1 MATIVAPCYAT
12 REEVKSAL
20 DVKLTSRSDA
30 QVDRAIA
37 SVSDDIEGFL
47 HRKFYPYDDT
57 RYVDWP
63 NWQYAYPWRIWL
75 DSSELAD
82 VTVNVP
88 IVKSGGN
95 VIPNADIFW
104 GHPRDNPPFTYFEL
118 NRSKSDSFGQGD
130 TPQRD
135 VSITGTFGYWLKTAP
150 AGALA
155 GAVSSTTA
163 TSFTSTDSVA
173 AGVGDWVVIDTE
185 RMLVTQ
191 KTMISTGQ
199 TQQSGATTASV
210 ADVALGVSDGTKF
223 TVGET
228 LLLDNERMLI
238 TDIAGNALTVKR
250 AWDGTVLATHSGATI
265 YAPRSYTVTRGAL
278 GTTAATHS
286 NAAPISV
293 GVPPALV
300 KQLAIAEAENYVLQ
314 EQGGYA
320 RTKGSGQNAAGG
332 FGYSLDSL
340 RDRALTRYGRKHRTR
355 VV

>member
-20 DVKLTSRSDA
+20 DVKLTSRTDA
-30 QVDRAIA
+30 QVDRAIS

-75 DSSELAD
+75 DGAELAD

-95 VIPNADIFW
+95 LIANADIFW
-104 GHPRDNPPFTYFEL
+104 GHPRDTPPFTYFEL
-118 NRSKSDSFGQGD
+118 NRSSNTSFGQGD

-135 VSITGTFGYWLKTAP
+135 VSIQGTFGYWLKTAP

-173 AGVGDWVVIDTE
+173 AGVGDWIVIDTE
-185 RMLVTQ
+185 RMIVTN
-191 KTMISTGQ
+191 KTMASTGQ
-199 TQQSGATTASV
+199 TQQSGITTASV
-210 ADVALGVSDGTKF
+210 ADVALGVTDGTKF
-223 TVGET
+223 AIGEV
-228 LLLDNERMLI
+228 LLLDSERMLI
-238 TDIAGNALTVKR
+238 VDIAGNTLTVKR

-265 YAPRSYTVTRGAL
+265 YAARQYTVTRGAL
-278 GTTAATHS
+278 GTTAATHL

-293 GVPPALV
+293 GVSPALV
-300 KQLAIAEAENYVLQ
+300 KQLAIAESINYVLQ

-320 RTKGSGQNAAGG
+320 RTQGNGASSAANIGM
-332 FGYSLDSL
+332 SLDAL
-340 RDRALTRYGRKHRTR
+340 RDRVLTRYGRKHRTR